1 MENKKLT
8 EIKVGEIAPT
18 KFGLDLMA
26 SSISEQV
33 ADGNLNS
40 LDVAIRMN
48 AMEQLCKLVKE
59 KIQDNVMDELYKR
72 PKQKAD
78 VYGASISMMDSVK
91 YDYSHIEEWA
101 ALERTIQ
108 SAKEK
113 QKEIEEEEKKWR
125 RGELPVKSATSTFK
139 VQLSK

>member
-1 MENKKLT
+1 MENKLT
-8 EIKVGEIAPT
+8 ALKVGEIAPT
-18 KFGLDLMA
+18 KQGLEVMA
-26 SSISEQV
+26 DGIAEQV
-33 ADGNLNS
+33 NEGNINP

-48 AMEQLCKLVKE
+48 AMEQLCKIVKE
-59 KIQDNVMDELYKR
+59 KIQGSVMDELFKH

-78 VYGASISMMDSVK
+78 VYGASISEMTSVK
-91 YDYSHIEEWA
+91 YDYSHIHDWSV
-101 ALERTIQ
+101 LEGIIQ
-108 SAKEK
+108 NAKEK

>member
-1 MENKKLT
+1 MENKLT
-8 EIKVGEIAPT
+8 ALKVGEIAPT
-18 KFGLDLMA
+18 KQGLEVMSDGIA
-26 SSISEQV
+26 EQV
-33 ADGNLNS
+33 TEGNINA

-59 KIQDNVMDELYKR
+59 KIQGSVMDELYKH

-78 VYGASISMMDSVK
+78 VFGASISEMTSVK
-91 YDYSHIEEWA
+91 YDYSHIDEWA
-101 ALERTIQ
+101 ILEGIIQ
-108 SAKEK
+108 NAKEK
-113 QKEIEEEEKKWR
+113 QKEIEDEEKKWR

>member
-1 MENKKLT
+1 MENKLT
-8 EIKVGEIAPT
+8 ALKVGEIAPT
-18 KFGLDLMA
+18 KQGLEVMA
-26 SSISEQV
+26 DGIAEQV
-33 ADGNLNS
+33 NDGNINP

-48 AMEQLCKLVKE
+48 AMEQLCKIVKE
-59 KIQDNVMDELYKR
+59 KIQGSVMDELFKH

-78 VYGASISMMDSVK
+78 VYGASISEMTSIK

-101 ALERTIQ
+101 VLEGIIQ
-108 SAKEK
+108 NAKEK
-113 QKEIEEEEKKWR
+113 QKQIEDEEKKWR

>member
-1 MENKKLT
+1 MENKLT
-8 EIKVGEIAPT
+8 SLKVGEIAPT
-18 KFGLDLMA
+18 KQGLETMA
-26 SSISEQV
+26 DGIAEQV
-33 ADGNLNS
+33 NDGNINA

-59 KIQDNVMDELYKR
+59 RIQGSVMDELLKH

-78 VYGASISMMDSVK
+78 VYGASISEMTSVK
-91 YDYSHIEEWA
+91 YDYSHIEDWA
-101 ALERTIQ
+101 TLEGIIQ
-108 SAKEK
+108 NAKEK

-125 RGELPVKSATSTFK
+125 RGELPVKSAISTFK